1 MSAIKN
7 ILRNIRNEFESDS
20 RDEIDYEAAPTQKFP
35 QISHHETDIS
45 SITKTSF
52 LEDEDSNL
60 YDNPLHSTAL
70 GDEHS
75 AQKKHEAVSH
85 NKPKKD
91 KAVSKKNKGVTSK
104 TLRPVAKTQK
114 PTSRSLKRLSEKP
127 EREDSSDLE
136 SEASI
141 KEPDP
146 VDNTLPSEAQT
157 DATEKSDLEQSRA
170 KAGKKYAAVSK
181 PRRPSPSVEES
192 SDQEESELGSQSPD
206 LLSQSQRVARKKSGQ
221 VQSRAKAGKKSAA
234 VSKPKSPGKQTRRMS
249 PGVEESSDE
258 EASDLTSPSQAQTD
272 ATEKS
277 ELQQSRAKTG
287 KKYAAVS
294 KPRRPSPSVE
304 ESSDQEESELGSQS
318 PDLLSQ
324 SQRVAR
330 KKSGQVQSRAK
341 AGKKS
346 AAVSKPKAPG
356 KQTRRMSPGVEESSD
371 EEASDLTSPSQAQTD
386 ATEKSELQQSRAK
399 TGKKYAAVSKPRRP
413 SPSVEESSDQ
423 EESELGSQSPDLLS
437 QSQRVARKKSGQ
449 VQSRAKAG
457 KKSAAVSKPKSP
469 GKQTRR
475 MSPGAEESSDEEA
488 SDLTSPSQAQTD
500 ATEKSEL
507 QQSRAKTGK
516 KYAAVSKPR
525 RPSPS
530 VEESSD
536 QEESELGSQS
546 PDLLSQSQRVARK
559 KSGQVQSR
567 AKAGKKS
574 AAVSKPKSP
583 GKQTRRMSPGAE
595 ESSDEEASDLTS
607 PSQAQTDATEKSE
620 LEQSR
625 AKAGKKYAAV
635 NKPRRPSPSVEESSD
650 QEESELGSQ
659 SPDLLSQSQRVARKK
674 SGQVQSRA
682 KAGKKSAAVSKP
694 KAPGKRT
701 RRMSPGV
708 EESSD
713 EEASDLECS
722 NPKSSSKSI
731 GKKKN
736 KPSSTSSDE
745 AGPSKKVKKSPK
757 NITELDVVLDAF
769 QGFVS
774 EYKETVESSVCR
786 KAIER
791 LYNKVSDHLIE
802 TISEVKECTE
812 LKKKST
818 KIVNSINKKRRSL
831 IEVKSNLIKRETH
844 QRKVQKAYEELEER
858 YADLKSGK
866 VFLDDFKDLQSQ
878 YLEHRNNNPG
888 ERETYGLSSL
898 PSLLLEARGV
908 LGAEEQLQ
916 NINFKLQQAIG
927 N

>member
-1 MSAIKN
+1 MLFYSSPADWVPAKDKMSAIKN

-371 EEASDLTSPSQAQTD
+371 EEASD
-386 ATEKSELQQSRAK
+386 
-399 TGKKYAAVSKPRRP
+399 
-413 SPSVEESSDQ
+413 
-423 EESELGSQSPDLLS
+423 LGSQSPDLLS

>member
-1 MSAIKN
+1 MLFYSSPADWVPAKDKMSAIKN

-488 SDLTSPSQAQTD
+488 SDL
-500 ATEKSEL
+500 
-507 QQSRAKTGK
+507 
-516 KYAAVSKPR
+516 
-525 RPSPS
+525 
-530 VEESSD
+530 
-536 QEESELGSQS
+536 GSQS

>member
-1 MSAIKN
+1 MLFYSSPADWVPAKDKMSAIKN

-258 EASDLTSPSQAQTD
+258 EASD
-272 ATEKS
+272 
-277 ELQQSRAKTG
+277 
-287 KKYAAVS
+287 
-294 KPRRPSPSVE
+294 
-304 ESSDQEESELGSQS
+304 LGSQS

>member
-1 MSAIKN
+1 MLFYSSPADWVPAKDKMSAIKN

-595 ESSDEEASDLTS
+595 ESSDEEASDL
-607 PSQAQTDATEKSE
+607 
-620 LEQSR
+620 
-625 AKAGKKYAAV
+625 
-635 NKPRRPSPSVEESSD
+635 
-650 QEESELGSQ
+650 GSQ